1 MGWSGAK
8 ALRSLAKPRREGGLV
23 SLAIG
28 GFAPHSAQ
36 NRREAMGSISSVWHW
51 LIHVPFLGWIVALA
65 LIAYAVI
72 RALVLADAWE
82 QYRNG
87 R

>member
-1 MGWSGAK
+1 
-8 ALRSLAKPRREGGLV
+8 
-23 SLAIG
+23 
-28 GFAPHSAQ
+28 
-36 NRREAMGSISSVWHW
+36 MGSISSVWHW

-65 LIAYAVI
+65 LITYAVV

-82 QYRNG
+82 QHRNG